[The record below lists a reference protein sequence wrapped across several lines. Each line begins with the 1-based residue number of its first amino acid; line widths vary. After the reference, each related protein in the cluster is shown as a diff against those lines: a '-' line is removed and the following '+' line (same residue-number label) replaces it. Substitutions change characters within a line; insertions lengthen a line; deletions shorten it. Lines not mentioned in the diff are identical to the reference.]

1 MSVRK
6 IFFRGRSRTSLP
18 LMQLAL
24 PGVLAWV
31 MLTPSTQGQTPRAAA
46 DPWSASQ
53 LVEPADFARELAA
66 AKPDSRPTIVYVG
79 FRTLFEGGHVPSATF
94 HGIASTEAGLASL
107 KAWAASLP
115 RTTDVVI
122 YCGCCP
128 FDHCPNIRPAFVLF
142 RDLGFT
148 HLRVLVLRTSFAADW
163 AGKNYPMEKGL

>member
-1 MSVRK
+1 
-6 IFFRGRSRTSLP
+6 
-18 LMQLAL
+18 MQLAL

-66 AKPDSRPTIVYVG
+66 AKPDSRLRIVYVG

-94 HGIASTEAGLASL
+94 HGTASTEAGLASL

-115 RTTDVVI
+115 RSTDVVI

-128 FDHCPNIRPAFVLF
+128 FDRCPNIRPAFVLF

-148 HLRVLVLRTSFAADW
+148 HLRVLALRTSFAADW
-163 AGKNYPMEKGL
+163 AGKNYPMEKGS